1 MIEKINTFDKDI
13 VGFRIDGHVD
23 KSDIDFVYDVLDE
36 KTSSGEKFKAYMEV
50 KNLSLGDISWAAIK
64 EELSRIFKNPSSV
77 INLSKAAIVT
87 DIPWLKPEFA
97 VESALIPTL
106 EGETFQFG
114 QEEQAIEWLR
124 TDQRQSERLDLTESE
139 MTQVAFFKSAAGFGL
154 GLLAASLFT
163 REQRRNLGLSV
174 LLGSIVLSVPVS
186 LKVLNNNRQLLE
198 K

>member
-1 MIEKINTFDKDI
+1 LRSN
-13 VGFRIDGHVD
+13 
-23 KSDIDFVYDVLDE
+23 
-36 KTSSGEKFKAYMEV
+36 
-50 KNLSLGDISWAAIK
+50 
-64 EELSRIFKNPSSV
+64 
-77 INLSKAAIVT
+77 
-87 DIPWLKPEFA
+87 
-97 VESALIPTL
+97 ALLPTL
-106 EGETFQFG
+106 EGTSFSFG
-114 QEEQAIEWLR
+114 EEDKAIEWLR

-174 LLGSIVLSVPVS
+174 LLGSIVLSLPVS

>member
-13 VGFRIDGHVD
+13 VGFRIDGRVD
-23 KSDIDFVYDVLDE
+23 KSDIDLVYDTLDS
-36 KTSSGEKFKAYMEV
+36 KTSSGEKIKAYMEV

-64 EELSRIFKNPSSV
+64 EELSRIFKNPSSLV
-77 INLSKAAIVT
+77 NLSKAAIVT

-97 VESALIPTL
+97 VERAFIPTL
-106 EGETFQFG
+106 EGETFHFG
-114 QEEQAIEWLR
+114 EEDKAVEWLR
-124 TDQRQSERLDLTESE
+124 TDQRASQRLDLTESE

-163 REQRRNLGLSV
+163 KEQRRNLGLGV
-174 LLGSIVLSVPVS
+174 LLGSVIFS
-186 LKVLNNNRQLLE
+186 LPISIKVLNNNRQLLE